1 MDAGP
6 LWAVLTLVPLLA
18 KHVPWY
24 MYIPLFY
31 VWLKS
36 QGFLDDTVVKES
48 TQWYILITA
57 VLSFFVFPGNVYM
70 RNYMIFTIL
79 VPFLV
84 IFFIIFAFAGGFS
97 YKNSSVTV

>member
-6 LWAVLTLVPLLA
+6 LWAALTLVPLLV
-18 KHVPWY
+18 KQVPWY

-36 QGFLDDTVVKES
+36 QGLLDEFVGMES
-48 TQWYILITA
+48 TQWYILMTG

-79 VPFLV
+79 VPFFVTFYL
-84 IFFIIFAFAGGFS
+84 IYALASAFS
-97 YKNSSVTV
+97 HKNSQ